1 MKFNSRLIATLIA
14 TVLLGSAGTAVSQEA
29 SLDSDQK
36 KYSYAIGTK
45 LAAQLQQQFGGDDSG
60 VDMQALAAGLSD
72 AISGSDLMMTAEEAD
87 QAIAAQ
93 QQEQLAAAAAKA
105 GVAGERGTAFR
116 DGNREKEGV
125 TETESGL
132 QYAVVDSGD
141 EAGAMPGPDDTVVVH
156 YRGTLIDGT
165 EFDSSYSRGVPA
177 TFPLNGIIPGWI
189 EVLQLM
195 RPGDKWS
202 VVIPPE
208 LAYGERGAG
217 AQIGPNETLIFEIE
231 LIEVKKG

>member
-1 MKFNSRLIATLIA
+1 MKSYLRTAASIIAAMFLGLISVATA
-14 TVLLGSAGTAVSQEA
+14 QEV
-29 SLDSDQK
+29 SLDTEKK

-45 LAAQLQQQFGGDDSG
+45 LAAQLQQQFGEDDSG
-60 VDMQALAAGLSD
+60 IDMRALASGIND
-72 AISGSDLMMTAEEAD
+72 AINNAELKMTAEEAD
-87 QAIAAQ
+87 QAIANQ
-93 QQEQLAAAAAKA
+93 QQSMLAEAAAEA
-105 GVAGERGTAFR
+105 GVAAERGSEYR
-116 DGNREKEGV
+116 DNNRQKEGV

-132 QYAVVDSGD
+132 QYAVLDSGD
-141 EAGAMPGPDDTVVVH
+141 ESGSMPGPDDTVVVH

-177 TFPLNGIIPGWI
+177 TFPLNGIIPGWK

-217 AQIGPNETLIFEIE
+217 AQIGPNETLVFEIE
-231 LIEVKKG
+231 LLEVKEG

>member
-1 MKFNSRLIATLIA
+1 MNFKRHFALPIIVTMLMGFIA
-14 TVLLGSAGTAVSQEA
+14 TVTAQDVT
-29 SLDSDQK
+29 LDSDQK

-45 LAAQLQQQFGGDDSG
+45 LAAQLQEQFGGGDSG
-60 VDMQALAAGLSD
+60 IDMQALVAGISD
-72 AISGSDLMMTAEEAD
+72 TINTTDLKMTADEAD

-93 QQEQLAAAAAKA
+93 QQQMLAAAAAEA
-105 GVAGERGTAFR
+105 GVAAEKGTAFR

-132 QYAVVDSGD
+132 QYAVVDSGNG
-141 EAGAMPGPDDTVVVH
+141 EGAMPGPEDTVVVH

-177 TFPLNGIIPGWI
+177 TFPLEGIIPGWK

-195 RPGDKWS
+195 RPGDKWN

-231 LIEVKKG
+231 LLEVKEG